1 MATINV
7 EIRVKRTGPVF
18 KRDVFIDDTNTGS
31 LLANGWIYDNSLKL
45 EKYFLHNYTINDD
58 ILNIFFSCEG
68 REGGKIKCEV
78 LIGGNLKT
86 DITTQKTYVEAENIS
101 NFPTHGKYTI

>member
-58 ILNIFFSCEG
+58 ILNIFLVVKVEKG
-68 REGGKIKCEV
+68 VKLNVKYLLV
-78 LIGGNLKT
+78 VTLKLISLHKNLCR
-86 DITTQKTYVEAENIS
+86 S
-101 NFPTHGKYTI
+101 